1 MHNNYYFLRLLSN
14 QLQEIIPGHVLISC
28 YSQSKDELILTFA
41 IEKSHFIIKAA
52 LTQEFSCLSFP
63 TEHARSRRNSIDL
76 FGELLNKRVVEV
88 KQVLND
94 RSFIVQFE
102 DNYQLL
108 FKLHGNR
115 SNLILFKDA
124 EILSL
129 FKKKI
134 AKDLELT
141 PSSLNRNIDQ
151 SREAFYSAEGNL
163 AEVFPTF
170 GPVVKTYLA
179 TIGFENK
186 TVEQRWEMISQLL
199 KTFDQPTFY
208 ITQVGERV
216 ALTLAPVGN
225 VLKTHNSPI
234 NAITDFC
241 STHYR
246 HQTVTR
252 MTRQLKDYWQRQQK
266 QAHNYILKAE
276 RELDRLEAATGN
288 KEIGDIIMANL
299 GQVPPNTKSV
309 ELFDFYSNQ
318 PITISLKENLSP
330 QKNAE
335 VYYRKAKNQKLQIEN
350 LQHSLQ
356 TKKALHQRAGEQLAV
371 ISETTS
377 IDELKSMLKVIG
389 TEDKK
394 EKNVK
399 NRPYKLF
406 NFMDY
411 DILVGKNAKH
421 NDTLTTKYAKKD
433 DLWLHAKDVA
443 GSHVVVKHKPGS
455 NYPKPVIERAAELAA
470 YYSKRKTDSTCP
482 VIYTEKKF
490 VRKRKGDTPGVV
502 VVEKEKVI
510 LVEPR
515 AFDTD

>member
-1 MHNNYYFLRLLSN
+1 MHNNYYFLRRLSS
-14 QLQEIIPGHVLISC
+14 QLGETLPGHVLISC

-41 IEKSHFIIKAA
+41 TKKSQFTIKAA
-52 LTQEFSCLSFP
+52 LAQEFSCLSFP
-63 TEHARSRRNSIDL
+63 KEHARSRRNSVDL
-76 FGELLNKRVVEV
+76 FEDLLHKRVVEV
-88 KQVLND
+88 NQVLND
-94 RSFIVQFE
+94 RSFSIQFE
-102 DNYQLL
+102 DDYQLL

-115 SNLILFKDA
+115 SNLILFKDD
-124 EILSL
+124 ELVSL

-134 AKDLELT
+134 IKDLELT
-141 PSSLNRNIDQ
+141 PSSLYRSIDQ
-151 SREAFYSAEGNL
+151 SNEAFNAAEGNL
-163 AEVFPTF
+163 TEVFPTF
-170 GPVVKTYLA
+170 GPVVRSYLA
-179 TIGFENK
+179 TLGFETK
-186 TVEQRWEMISQLL
+186 TVEQKWVLISEVL
-199 KTFDQPTFY
+199 KNFDRSTFY
-208 ITQVGERV
+208 ITEIGERV
-216 ALTLAPVGN
+216 ALTLFDVGN
-225 VLKTHNSPI
+225 VIRTHNNPI
-234 NAITDFC
+234 EAITDFC
-241 STHYR
+241 LTYYKQR
-246 HQTVTR
+246 AITAI
-252 MTRQLKDYWQRQQK
+252 TRQLKDYWQRQQK
-266 QAHNYILKAE
+266 MAHNYILKAE
-276 RELDRLEAATGN
+276 RELNRLEAATGN

-299 GQVPPNTKSV
+299 GQVPANSKSV

-335 VYYRKAKNQKLQIEN
+335 IYYRKAKNQKLQIEN
-350 LQHSLQ
+350 LQQSLQ
-356 TKKALHQRAGEQLAV
+356 TKRALLQQSGEQLAHL
-371 ISETTS
+371 SETTS
-377 IDELKSMLKVIG
+377 VEELKLMLKQIG

-394 EKNVK
+394 EQSIK

-443 GSHVVVKHKPGS
+443 GSHVVVKHKAGS
-455 NYPKPVIERAAELAA
+455 NYPRPVIERAAELAA

-490 VRKRKGDTPGVV
+490 VRKRKGDAPGVV